1 MQNMKTF
8 KEFYDIRKVPAEI
21 DLFTALFTKYILL
34 TFNIFC

>member
-1 MQNMKTF
+1 MKNMKTF

-21 DLFTALFTKYILL
+21 DIFTALLSKYFLL